1 MLLIIR
7 LSFVGPNWC
16 NFIILTLLI
25 QSATPYSG
33 PMSTAKIYSAIP
45 FGFDGHLVAVECDAN
60 RGLPALNI
68 VGLPSRSIDESRQ
81 RIRSAINN
89 SLFTFPA
96 SKLTVNLAPA
106 DIKKTGSHLDLPI
119 ALSILVASS
128 QLLQSDVENKA
139 FVGELA
145 LSGEIRPVRGI
156 INIIET
162 AKRNHLKQL
171 FIPADNAKQAAL
183 VANDFQLIP
192 VKNLR
197 EVWLQLKSIS
207 HISPLKQ
214 IVKNTEKDKH
224 KHVLLDE
231 ICGQSHA
238 KRAITIA
245 VAGRHNILFYGAP
258 GIGKTMLAEA
268 ARDLMPPPTL
278 NERIEIT
285 KLNSLISSQS
295 IIATTRPFRTPHHH
309 ITISNLIG
317 GNQSLLPGEISLAH
331 RGILFLDEFPEF
343 TTHAIEA
350 LRTPLESKQIT
361 LSYLGNKITYPADF
375 MLIAAMNPCPCGYL
389 GTGIKECVCS
399 PISIQNYRKKLSGPI
414 LDRIDM
420 TVMLDPLNT
429 SVLLKNT
436 TFSTQQ
442 DASAKIQ
449 IQRAIRQQHTRFHDN
464 TIFNSALSSSQIVQR
479 LQLTPSA
486 KTLLDTAANKLQLSA
501 RAYFKLIKVAQTIAD
516 LDQLPKID
524 EPQIAEALS
533 YRQPF

>member
-1 MLLIIR
+1 
-7 LSFVGPNWC
+7 
-16 NFIILTLLI
+16 
-25 QSATPYSG
+25 
-33 PMSTAKIYSAIP
+33 
-45 FGFDGHLVAVECDAN
+45 
-60 RGLPALNI
+60 
-68 VGLPSRSIDESRQ
+68 
-81 RIRSAINN
+81 
-89 SLFTFPA
+89 
-96 SKLTVNLAPA
+96 
-106 DIKKTGSHLDLPI
+106 
-119 ALSILVASS
+119 
-128 QLLQSDVENKA
+128 
-139 FVGELA
+139 
-145 LSGEIRPVRGI
+145 
-156 INIIET
+156 
-162 AKRNHLKQL
+162 
-171 FIPADNAKQAAL
+171 
-183 VANDFQLIP
+183 
-192 VKNLR
+192 
-197 EVWLQLKSIS
+197 
-207 HISPLKQ
+207 
-214 IVKNTEKDKH
+214 
-224 KHVLLDE
+224 
-231 ICGQSHA
+231 
-238 KRAITIA
+238 
-245 VAGRHNILFYGAP
+245 
-258 GIGKTMLAEA
+258 MLAEA